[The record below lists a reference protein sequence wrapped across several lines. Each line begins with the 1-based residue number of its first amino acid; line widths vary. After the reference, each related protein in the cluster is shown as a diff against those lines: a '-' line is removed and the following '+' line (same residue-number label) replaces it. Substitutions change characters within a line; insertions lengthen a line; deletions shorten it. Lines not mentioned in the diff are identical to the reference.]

1 MSRRLR
7 ARRLHST
14 ESIAQ
19 HRMTNTRSDAVRV
32 GLIGCGNVS
41 RRYLQN
47 IASSD
52 VLSVVACA
60 DAVPAVA
67 TTLGAEFGLEVSNS
81 ADELLRRDDLDLILN
96 LTIPESH
103 AEITL
108 SALRA
113 GMHVYTEKPLA
124 ANLEDAHAILQ
135 LANDLGLTVGCA
147 PDTFMGAGLVT
158 CQRIIA
164 AGDIGV
170 PISVNGF
177 MMTPGPELFHPSP
190 SFLYREGAGPLF
202 DGGPYYVSALVS
214 LLGPIASVAAVSTVG
229 RDERSVLV
237 GEDAGKR
244 FPVQT
249 PTHVASVITF
259 AGGAV
264 GSLVTSFDVIET
276 TTPRLE
282 IHGTEGS
289 IIVPAPNSWGGP
301 VSVRRR
307 GESSFSTLKVDD
319 ATSGFMGMGLVEMAE
334 AMVQGRTPRADGARG
349 LHVLEVLEGIRRS
362 AREAQFCDIT
372 PVSEDVARS
381 FGRWSAL

>member
-1 MSRRLR
+1 MN
-7 ARRLHST
+7 
-14 ESIAQ
+14 
-19 HRMTNTRSDAVRV
+19 NTRSQTVRV
-32 GLIGCGNVS
+32 GLVGCGNVS

-47 IASSD
+47 VASSD
-52 VLSVVACA
+52 ALSVVACA

-67 TTLGAEFGLEVSNS
+67 TALGAEFGFEVMRS
-81 ADELLRRDDLDLILN
+81 ADDLLRRDDIDLVLN

-113 GMHVYTEKPLA
+113 GKHVYTEKPLA
-124 ANLEDAHAILQ
+124 ENLEDARRILS
-135 LANDLGLTVGCA
+135 LASDLGLQVGCA
-147 PDTFMGAGLVT
+147 PDTFMGAGMIA

-170 PISVNGF
+170 PISANGF
-177 MMTPGPELFHPSP
+177 MMTQGPELFHPSP

-202 DGGPYYVSALVS
+202 DGGPYYLSALVS

-229 RDERSVLV
+229 RDERFVLV
-237 GEDAGKR
+237 GDGAGER

-259 AGGAV
+259 AGGEV
-264 GSLVTSFDVIET
+264 GSLVTSFDVIDT
-276 TTPRLE
+276 ATPRLE

-301 VSVRRR
+301 VRVRRR
-307 GESSFSTLKVDD
+307 GESSFSTLEIDD
-319 ATSGFMGMGLVEMAE
+319 ASSGFMGMGLVEMAE
-334 AMVQGRTPRADGARG
+334 ALAHGRTPRADGARG
-349 LHVLEVLEGIRRS
+349 LHVVEVLEGIRRS
-362 AREAQFCDIT
+362 ATEAQFYDIT
-372 PVSEDVARS
+372 PVSEDVAKS

>member
-1 MSRRLR
+1 MN
-7 ARRLHST
+7 T
-14 ESIAQ
+14 
-19 HRMTNTRSDAVRV
+19 TRSETVRV
-32 GLIGCGNVS
+32 GLVGCGNVS

-47 IASSD
+47 VASSD
-52 VLSVVACA
+52 ALSVVACA
-60 DAVPAVA
+60 DAVPSVA
-67 TTLGAEFGLEVSNS
+67 TALGAEFGIDVMRSV
-81 ADELLRRDDLDLILN
+81 DDLLQRDDIDLVLN

-103 AEITL
+103 AEVTM

-113 GMHVYTEKPLA
+113 GKHVYTEKPLA
-124 ANLEDAHAILQ
+124 ANLTDAQAILV
-135 LANDLGLTVGCA
+135 LANDLGLKVGCA
-147 PDTFMGAGLVT
+147 PDTFMGAGLVA

-164 AGDIGV
+164 EGEIGV
-170 PISVNGF
+170 PISANGF
-177 MMTPGPELFHPSP
+177 MMTQGPELFHPSP

-202 DGGPYYVSALVS
+202 DGGPYYLSALVS
-214 LLGPIASVAAVSTVG
+214 LLGPIASVAAVATVG
-229 RDERSVLV
+229 RDERFVLV
-237 GEDAGKR
+237 GEGAGER

-249 PTHVASVITF
+249 PTHVTSVIKF

-264 GSLVTSFDVIET
+264 GGLVTSFDVIET

-307 GESSFSTLKVDD
+307 GETSFSTLEIDD
-319 ATSGFMGMGLVEMAE
+319 ATCGFMGMGLIEMAE
-334 AMVQGRTPRADGARG
+334 VLPQGLTPRANGARG

-362 AREAQFCDIT
+362 AREAQFYDIT
-372 PVSEDVARS
+372 PVSEDVAKS